1 MNKETRVS
9 LDLTDLA
16 AARILRAKEAEIT
29 ASAGSSGTIS

>member
-16 AARILRAKEAEIT
+16 AARILRAKEAET
-29 ASAGSSGTIS
+29 AAAGSSGTIS